1 MKIFK
6 INKREKIISILC
18 PVFGGIEW
26 IIINKIEDNEE
37 IIDRGY
43 EELNLDH
50 EGLLPLNKIPKKIID
65 KLRGDVYISI
75 PLNKTLSIITSLP
88 SDEPDNIYQISK
100 IQIDKISPYSSE
112 KLIYSY
118 EITNFDDKSSDVI
131 MMGVN
136 NNIIPLAESY
146 STKNLNLASIDCRIF
161 SWLELLINN
170 NKNLLTKNNII
181 ILDDSI
187 DFTILIINNDKIKL
201 IRSLYLDHDNSDFI
215 SELIYEINY
224 SLKSINIKMDI
235 FNNISIWNYLEWN
248 NKIINKLA
256 DSLSININQNNLS
269 NLGKISEG
277 MVKRIN
283 KKNIINF
290 LPVHI
295 YNKQSQHQ
303 IFKKLKFLIILS
315 TFVIALILMIFQVN
329 YGIQTN
335 KLKKVKNY
343 YSEILPQAN
352 IAKEN
357 NKKLRALKNY
367 TDRSKSPL
375 ECLREITI
383 LLPAGDIEIASFNF
397 SNNNITIRGTAIDDD
412 IVYDFFNNLGKS
424 DLFDG
429 LKNQSVNNRAIN
441 GKKRTVFSISI
452 NVEEKEL

>member
-1 MKIFK
+1 
-6 INKREKIISILC
+6 
-18 PVFGGIEW
+18 
-26 IIINKIEDNEE
+26 
-37 IIDRGY
+37 
-43 EELNLDH
+43 
-50 EGLLPLNKIPKKIID
+50 
-65 KLRGDVYISI
+65 
-75 PLNKTLSIITSLP
+75 
-88 SDEPDNIYQISK
+88 
-100 IQIDKISPYSSE
+100 
-112 KLIYSY
+112 
-118 EITNFDDKSSDVI
+118 
-131 MMGVN
+131 
-136 NNIIPLAESY
+136 
-146 STKNLNLASIDCRIF
+146 
-161 SWLELLINN
+161 LINN

-315 TFVIALILMIFQVN
+315 TFVIALILIIFQVN

>member
-50 EGLLPLNKIPKKIID
+50 QGLLPLNKIPKKIID

-136 NNIIPLAESY
+136 NNITPLAESY

-235 FNNISIWNYLEWN
+235 FNNISIWNYLKEW
-248 NKIINKLA
+248 
-256 DSLSININQNNLS
+256 
-269 NLGKISEG
+269 
-277 MVKRIN
+277 
-283 KKNIINF
+283 
-290 LPVHI
+290 
-295 YNKQSQHQ
+295 
-303 IFKKLKFLIILS
+303 
-315 TFVIALILMIFQVN
+315 
-329 YGIQTN
+329 
-335 KLKKVKNY
+335 
-343 YSEILPQAN
+343 
-352 IAKEN
+352 
-357 NKKLRALKNY
+357 
-367 TDRSKSPL
+367 
-375 ECLREITI
+375 
-383 LLPAGDIEIASFNF
+383 
-397 SNNNITIRGTAIDDD
+397 
-412 IVYDFFNNLGKS
+412 
-424 DLFDG
+424 
-429 LKNQSVNNRAIN
+429 
-441 GKKRTVFSISI
+441 
-452 NVEEKEL
+452 

>member
-1 MKIFK
+1 
-6 INKREKIISILC
+6 
-18 PVFGGIEW
+18 
-26 IIINKIEDNEE
+26 
-37 IIDRGY
+37 
-43 EELNLDH
+43 
-50 EGLLPLNKIPKKIID
+50 
-65 KLRGDVYISI
+65 
-75 PLNKTLSIITSLP
+75 
-88 SDEPDNIYQISK
+88 
-100 IQIDKISPYSSE
+100 
-112 KLIYSY
+112 
-118 EITNFDDKSSDVI
+118 
-131 MMGVN
+131 
-136 NNIIPLAESY
+136 
-146 STKNLNLASIDCRIF
+146 
-161 SWLELLINN
+161 
-170 NKNLLTKNNII
+170 
-181 ILDDSI
+181 
-187 DFTILIINNDKIKL
+187 
-201 IRSLYLDHDNSDFI
+201 
-215 SELIYEINY
+215 
-224 SLKSINIKMDI
+224 
-235 FNNISIWNYLEWN
+235 
-248 NKIINKLA
+248 
-256 DSLSININQNNLS
+256 
-269 NLGKISEG
+269 

-315 TFVIALILMIFQVN
+315 TFVIALILIIFQVN

-343 YSEILPQAN
+343 YSKILPQAN

-357 NKKLRALKNY
+357 NKKLRTLKNY

-452 NVEEKEL
+452 NIEEKEL